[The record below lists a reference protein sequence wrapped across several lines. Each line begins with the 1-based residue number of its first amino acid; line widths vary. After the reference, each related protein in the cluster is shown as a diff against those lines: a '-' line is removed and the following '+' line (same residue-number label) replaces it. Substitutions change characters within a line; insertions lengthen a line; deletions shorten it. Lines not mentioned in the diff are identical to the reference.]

1 MYNKVVNDV
10 EQLMHNR
17 VNKPSELCYGNKLIQ
32 MIKSLAK
39 HILLTAM
46 FIALS
51 GCSSLQFADIF
62 QGYSSQMKSVKA
74 AQRQGNFVMAQSLLN
89 ERSASNSSY
98 VLGLLER
105 GRLEFLA
112 NNWSASQ
119 QTFAQA
125 YIEIEEQRN
134 KAKIQISK
142 GIEKLGAV
150 VSNDNAI
157 SYQVPY
163 YEQGMLHSYQA
174 LNYLFQD
181 DLSGALVEI
190 RRANLVQET
199 ALKVYKDEIY
209 KAQNELQN
217 SGMSTNSLQ
226 GGYPNMDKAIGKVK
240 NGFQN
245 AFTFYLSGILYEASG
260 EFNDAYIDFKRAIEI
275 YPENPYL
282 QQDVLRLA
290 SKLGMQ
296 DDLISFQQRFGKYQ
310 SKESTGQGKIVVLV
324 ERDIVN
330 SKQDVGLN
338 LPVGSSSYGL
348 KFFSFSLPVY
358 EGALSQH
365 NKLTLQNAGQS
376 YQTHEIVR
384 IQSLAAKD
392 LKDQLPSL
400 LTRQVVRVVAK
411 EQVRQKLSREAGNVG
426 NILASIYNIAS
437 EKADTRSWS
446 TLPDQVDVIRF
457 NTSSGKQVLQ
467 MQVDGQQKSIEI
479 DVQPNRITLI
489 NISAIGSHF
498 GYQTVNL

>member
-1 MYNKVVNDV
+1 
-10 EQLMHNR
+10 
-17 VNKPSELCYGNKLIQ
+17 
-32 MIKSLAK
+32 
-39 HILLTAM
+39 
-46 FIALS
+46 
-51 GCSSLQFADIF
+51 
-62 QGYSSQMKSVKA
+62 
-74 AQRQGNFVMAQSLLN
+74 
-89 ERSASNSSY
+89 
-98 VLGLLER
+98 
-105 GRLEFLA
+105 
-112 NNWSASQ
+112 
-119 QTFAQA
+119 
-125 YIEIEEQRN
+125 
-134 KAKIQISK
+134 
-142 GIEKLGAV
+142 
-150 VSNDNAI
+150 
-157 SYQVPY
+157 
-163 YEQGMLHSYQA
+163 
-174 LNYLFQD
+174 
-181 DLSGALVEI
+181 
-190 RRANLVQET
+190 
-199 ALKVYKDEIY
+199 
-209 KAQNELQN
+209 
-217 SGMSTNSLQ
+217 
-226 GGYPNMDKAIGKVK
+226 MDKAIGKVK

-376 YQTHEIVR
+376 YQTNEIVR

-446 TLPDQVDVIRF
+446 TLPDQVDIIRF
-457 NTSSGKQVLQ
+457 DTSSGKKVLQ

>member
-1 MYNKVVNDV
+1 MYKYFSKRVVV
-10 EQLMHNR
+10 
-17 VNKPSELCYGNKLIQ
+17 
-32 MIKSLAK
+32 
-39 HILLTAM
+39 
-46 FIALS
+46 IAIFSVLS
-51 GCSSLQFADIF
+51 GCATFGLTDLF
-62 QGYSSQMKSVKA
+62 QGYNSQMKPVKA
-74 AQRQGNFVMAQSLLN
+74 AQRQGDFFKAQQLLGD
-89 ERSASNSSY
+89 RDQSNNTY
-98 VLGLLER
+98 VLNLLER
-105 GRLEFLA
+105 GRLQFLA
-112 NNWSASQ
+112 ADFPASQ
-119 QTFAQA
+119 KTFAQA
-125 YIEIEEQRN
+125 YIQVEEQRN

-150 VSNDNAI
+150 VSNDNAT
-157 SYQVPY
+157 SYEVPY

-174 LNYLFQD
+174 LNYLFQR

-199 ALKVYKDEIY
+199 ALKVYKDEII
-209 KAQNELQN
+209 KAQSDLHN
-217 SGMSTNSLQ
+217 SGMSTDSLQ
-226 GGYPNMDKAIGKVK
+226 GGYPNMDRAIGKVK

-260 EFNDAYIDFKRAIEI
+260 ELNDAYIDFKRAIEI
-275 YPENPYL
+275 YPDNHYL

-296 DDLISFQQRFGKYQ
+296 DDLIAFQQRFGKYQ
-310 SKESTGQGKIVVLV
+310 EKTLPGQGSVVVIV

-338 LPVGSSSYGL
+338 LPVGRSNNGL

-358 EGALSQH
+358 EGALIQH
-365 NKLTLQNAGQS
+365 NKLTLQNAGQTFQS
-376 YQTHEIVR
+376 NEIVR

-411 EQVRQKLSREAGNVG
+411 EQVRQKLSREAGDVG

-446 TLPDQVDVIRF
+446 TLPDQVDIIRF
-457 NTSSGKQVLQ
+457 DTASGKQVLQ
-467 MQVDGQQKSIEI
+467 IQLEGQQKSIEI
-479 DVQPNRITLI
+479 DVQPNRISLI
-489 NISAIGSHF
+489 SISAIGRHID
-498 GYQTVNL
+498 YQSVNL